1 MLEEKV
7 IPVLSAMNNR
17 KLVVVEEKG
26 DEIGN
31 NE

>member
-1 MLEEKV
+1 
-7 IPVLSAMNNR
+7 MNNR

-31 NE
+31 NEWLKNMI